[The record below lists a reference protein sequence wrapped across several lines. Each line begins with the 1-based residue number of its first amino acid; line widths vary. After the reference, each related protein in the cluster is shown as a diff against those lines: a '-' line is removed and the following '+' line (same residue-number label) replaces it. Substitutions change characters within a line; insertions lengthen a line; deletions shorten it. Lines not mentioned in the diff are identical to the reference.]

1 MLRGGDDA
9 SGTQESIL
17 VSPHVGLDLKATHSV
32 PILQEARATALAQ
45 TSQGDCSE
53 TIGSLTLTL
62 VEPLA
67 DLLEG
72 ASNAPVGLVRGSV
85 LDHHELSS
93 NRSLGTVHVA
103 ALEGTSNIP
112 DAAADR
118 STVPLAY
125 GAEKR
130 WGMRILVQLVIFLVM
145 FSRPHMTVFAPKDDR
160 ATSFSQFRPIMV
172 APVLLRLFHKIL
184 ANNGQAMALLDCRQ
198 RAFIPVDDCVQNVH
212 LLGTV
217 LHEARRKRRGL
228 LMATMDIAKAFVRV
242 KLDALVVALQRKE
255 IAEEFV
261 EYVRQFY
268 DLATTVFNFQDKS
281 LLVRPSTGVRLFNLV
296 VDKFLE
302 EHCKESTARFCVCNR
317 LW

>member
-17 VSPHVGLDLKATHSV
+17 VSPDVGMDLKATHSV

-53 TIGSLTLTL
+53 TIGSLTLTS

-125 GAEKR
+125 GAEKKHLPVSLCSAR
-130 WGMRILVQLVIFLVM
+130 
-145 FSRPHMTVFAPKDDR
+145 TVFAPKDDR

-198 RAFIPVDDCVQNVH
+198 RAFIPVDDCVENVH

-228 LMATMDIAKAFVRV
+228 LMATMDIAKAFDRV

-261 EYVRQFY
+261 EYVRQF
-268 DLATTVFNFQDKS
+268 L
-281 LLVRPSTGVRLFNLV
+281 
-296 VDKFLE
+296 
-302 EHCKESTARFCVCNR
+302 
-317 LW
+317 